1 MARSKGYTFHTPE
14 QIRAAYAKALGHA
27 ARVRIVRTLQTK
39 EYLTFEELSALIN
52 LSHSALAR
60 HLEQLDRVSLLKPI
74 ELGEGKTGYALDRDA
89 ALTGHYL
96 LAGVLNPRGNGGR
109 VLTSWGEVG

>member
-1 MARSKGYTFHTPE
+1 MARSKGYTFQRPE
-14 QIRAAYAKALGHA
+14 QLRAAYAKALGHA
-27 ARVRIVRTLQTK
+27 ARIRIVSTLQRK
-39 EYLTFEELSALIN
+39 EYLTFEELSALIG

-60 HLEQLDRVSLLKPI
+60 HLEQLDRVSLLIPLD
-74 ELGEGKTGYALDRDA
+74 LGEGKTGYALDRDA

-96 LAGVLNPRGNGGR
+96 LAGVLNPHGKGGR